1 MKSLWQRIINW
12 LHNDPYANETEEE
25 WADRQ
30 W

>member
-1 MKSLWQRIINW
+1 MRLIQWICAW
-12 LHNDPYANETEEE
+12 LHNDPYANETDEE